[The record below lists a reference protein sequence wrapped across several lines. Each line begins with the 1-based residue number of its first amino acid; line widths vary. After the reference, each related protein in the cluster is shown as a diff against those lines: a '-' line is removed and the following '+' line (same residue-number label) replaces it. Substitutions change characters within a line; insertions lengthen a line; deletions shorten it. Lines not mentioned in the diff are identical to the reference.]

1 MTHTKN
7 WLGLSKWGPFQ
18 NILSYGRRSTAEFA
32 AANTPP
38 PVQRIGP
45 FQNIYSKGQRIS
57 IAEPKLRS
65 SALPWTEQIGPVQ
78 KFTERERKRGT
89 GIEALA
95 QHYVACGACCLI
107 SPGARRPWTG
117 STARQIGMTRHA
129 LLLLSQRPLAARL
142 PVQLSVCRLSVELRP
157 LLFCSC
163 CVLCWLLLRLST
175 TAA

>member
-7 WLGLSKWGPFQ
+7 WLGLSKRGPFQ

-65 SALPWTEQIGPVQ
+65 SALP
-78 KFTERERKRGT
+78 
-89 GIEALA
+89 
-95 QHYVACGACCLI
+95 
-107 SPGARRPWTG
+107 
-117 STARQIGMTRHA
+117 
-129 LLLLSQRPLAARL
+129 
-142 PVQLSVCRLSVELRP
+142 
-157 LLFCSC
+157 
-163 CVLCWLLLRLST
+163 
-175 TAA
+175 